1 MTDARGSI
9 WTVICTDDSRPAEL
23 RETVSLARQ
32 GGNEVLVLLAP
43 SVLYEPGGLADIE
56 QAYDRYVEFEEFR
69 RELARID
76 NVTALEVGPTDRL
89 SACH

>member
-1 MTDARGSI
+1 
-9 WTVICTDDSRPAEL
+9 
-23 RETVSLARQ
+23 
-32 GGNEVLVLLAP
+32 LVLLAP

-56 QAYDRYVEFEEFR
+56 QAYDRYVEFEQFR

-89 SACH
+89 SAVIEAGRSRGGHA